1 MWLWG
6 PLLGSSILAMGSSC
20 KRGIYTCNGWQH
32 VVKQTDAAPVQSG
45 HWNWATT
52 GNKPFSSF
60 LSVFFPS
67 FSKGVFDKL
76 WKEGVG
82 TLCGRLGALSANG
95 GKCWK
100 GRNPILSTTIDA
112 SFDKL
117 LQCIPGRKSWEL
129 DQLYYI
135 VPKMYE
141 SVSDSTMLFQS
152 IQDPTSYVALA
163 SIF

>member
-1 MWLWG
+1 MCRG

-32 VVKQTDAAPVQSG
+32 VVKRTDAAATVQSDKWSPDIG
-45 HWNWATT
+45 I
-52 GNKPFSSF
+52 GQQPLSLF
-60 LSVFFPS
+60 LLPQFFQRGCLTS
-67 FSKGVFDKL
+67 W

-82 TLCGRLGALSANG
+82 TWCGRLGALSANG

-100 GRNPILSTTIDA
+100 GRNPILSTSIDA

-141 SVSDSTMLFQS
+141 SVSDSTMLFHS
-152 IQDPTSYVALA
+152 IQDPTIYVALA
-163 SIF
+163 SIL